1 MNTEN
6 RQARQEKDR
15 SDDDR
20 IFLGAAV
27 LLAQFLAERQKAVS
41 DIEMGRAIDDAIWL
55 AGRLNDAVEVRREK
69 IRINLAE
76 TYRPQ

>member
-1 MNTEN
+1 MNVEEK
-6 RQARQEKDR
+6 QARLEKER

-27 LLAQFLAERQKAVS
+27 LLAQFLAQRQKAVS

-55 AGRLNDAVEVRREK
+55 AGRLNDAVEIRRGK
-69 IRINLAE
+69 IRIDLVD
-76 TYRPQ
+76 